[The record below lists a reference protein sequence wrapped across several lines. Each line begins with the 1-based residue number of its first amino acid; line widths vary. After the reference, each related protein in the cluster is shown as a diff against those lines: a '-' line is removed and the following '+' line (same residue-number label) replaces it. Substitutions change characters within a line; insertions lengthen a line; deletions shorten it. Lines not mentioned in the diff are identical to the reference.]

1 MQWVKERVDALKEVA
16 GIRAYI
22 LLATVTAGAGYLV
35 WLVEAATGYGVLT
48 LGLPKWAAAVIV
60 FLAVTW
66 VWLLEHTVK
75 QRRRLRGARLDL
87 ATLRSEGVRIRNEI
101 LRKNAAPEFF
111 DEWIA
116 RTREWNDRVVGS
128 LRNISVGDA
137 EWFSVLDVVPP
148 ARLGLEFEF
157 VGGGSDFLTNE
168 DKRNEIRRAF
178 QHHDFR
184 LARLGDMI
192 QRLWGNEFI

>member
-1 MQWVKERVDALKEVA
+1 MQWVKERVDALREVA

-35 WLVEAATGYGVLT
+35 WVVEAATGYGLLT

-60 FLAVTW
+60 LLFVTW
-66 VWLLEHTVK
+66 VWLLEYVVR

-87 ATLRSEGVRIRNEI
+87 ATLRSEGVAIRNEI
-101 LRKNAAPEFF
+101 IKKNATPEAF
-111 DEWIA
+111 DDWIG
-116 RTREWNDRVVGS
+116 RSLEWNDRVIAA
-128 LRNISVGDA
+128 LKNISLGDA
-137 EWFSVLDVVPP
+137 EWFSVLDIVPP
-148 ARLGLEFEF
+148 PRIDIEVDI
-157 VGGGSDFLTNE
+157 VGGGSDFFVNDE
-168 DKRNEIRRAF
+168 RRKRVRRAF

-184 LARLGDMI
+184 LARLGEMI